1 MPLIS
6 NPEWPRRP
14 AMAAVAAFALAGAA
28 CQAQVDAVEVSAM
41 ETKNSLQAAREIV
54 PQVEAFF
61 SSLPLAREKFTVRV
75 NRCEMPEGAEG
86 RDRDD
91 VYYIWVG
98 VRGAAH
104 DDAAGQV
111 LEDVH
116 ARWQEA
122 GWEITRFRR
131 LDNGGVNLAATEPGT
146 GNTYALDSG
155 LNKGPNTYVVGMFST
170 PCLQNPSGAV
180 QFGEIRNGLEPDPA
194 FRPSSIDG

>member
-1 MPLIS
+1 M
-6 NPEWPRRP
+6 N
-14 AMAAVAAFALAGAA
+14 AM
-28 CQAQVDAVEVSAM
+28 DS
-41 ETKNSLQAAREIV
+41 KNSLQAAREIA
-54 PQVEAFF
+54 PQVETFF
-61 SSLPLAREKFTVRV
+61 ASLPLAREKFTVRV
-75 NRCEMPEGAEG
+75 NRCDTPPEGAGGKE
-86 RDRDD
+86 RDD

-104 DDAAGQV
+104 SGDAGQII
-111 LEDVH
+111 EDVH

-131 LDNGGVNLAATEPGT
+131 LDNGGVNLAAIEPDT

-194 FRPSSIDG
+194 FRPSAIDG

>member
-1 MPLIS
+1 MTLSLILD
-6 NPEWPRRP
+6 WPRP
-14 AMAAVAAFALAGAA
+14 AVATAAALVLAGAA
-28 CQAQVDAVEVSAM
+28 CQARVDAVEVGAM

-61 SSLPLAREKFTVRV
+61 SSLPLEREKFTVRV
-75 NRCEMPEGAEG
+75 NRCEIPEGAEG

-98 VRGAAH
+98 VRGTAR
-104 DDAAGQV
+104 DGNAGQV

-116 ARWQEA
+116 ARWQQD

-131 LDNGGVNLAATEPGT
+131 LDNGGVNLAAIEPGT

-170 PCLQNPSGAV
+170 PCLQSPTGAV
-180 QFGEIRNGLEPDPA
+180 QFGEIRSGLEPEPA
-194 FRPSSIDG
+194 FRPSVIEG

>member
-1 MPLIS
+1 
-6 NPEWPRRP
+6 
-14 AMAAVAAFALAGAA
+14 MATAAALLLAAAAA
-28 CQAQVDAVEVSAM
+28 CQVPVDGVEVGAM
-41 ETKNSLQAAREIV
+41 ETKNSLQAAREIA

-75 NRCEMPEGAEG
+75 NRCEIPEGAEG
-86 RDRDD
+86 KERDD

-104 DDAAGQV
+104 NDDAGQI

-116 ARWQEA
+116 SRWQEA

-146 GNTYALDSG
+146 GNNYMLDSG

-170 PCLQNPSGAV
+170 PCLQSPTGAV
-180 QFGEIRNGLEPDPA
+180 QFGEIRNGLEEVPA
-194 FRPSSIDG
+194 FQPSVVDDGSAGGSGD